1 MKTKQLDRRKFLK
14 SIGLSITALSIFSLN
29 CSKTKKTLPNIV
41 YIIAD
46 DLGYGDINCLNHEC
60 KIPTPNID
68 RLAAK
73 GIRFTDAHSGSAVC
87 TPTRYGILTGRYAWR
102 TRLQNGVTWGYSKAL
117 IDKDRMTVASF
128 LKNNGYATGCVG
140 KWHLGWNWA
149 LKKGVKPTEK
159 FAVKHEEIDYSKPIS
174 HSPKDLGFDYSFC
187 IPASLDMVPY
197 VYVENDH
204 VLEPPTANI
213 EGKQGYEFYR
223 KGPIAPSLKL
233 EEVLPTFTQKAVD
246 FIQKQADSTNKK
258 PFFLYFPLS
267 APHTPILPTKEF
279 QGKTGL
285 GPYGDFVL
293 QCDWT
298 VGQVVKALEEND
310 MFEKTLF
317 IFTSDNGCSPMANFD
332 HLESQGHD
340 PSYIFR
346 GHKADV
352 FEGGHRVPFIASWPE
367 KAEVVNECSDP
378 ICLTDLLAT
387 TAEIVGEKLPGNS
400 GEDSVNFLPDL
411 FGTTNNLVREAVV
424 HHSINGSFSIRQGKW
439 KLELCPGSGGWSEP
453 VPAKTKELGLPLV
466 QLYNLERDI
475 EERENLQAHYPKV
488 VHRLTNLLEDYVKK
502 GRSTPGVPQ
511 KNDVEVDIW
520 KFLKLRKK

>member
-1 MKTKQLDRRKFLK
+1 MKSKTLNRRKFLK
-14 SIGLSITALSIFSLN
+14 SIGLSATALSFLGLD
-29 CSKTKKTLPNIV
+29 CTKPQKSHPNIV

-46 DLGYGDINCLNHEC
+46 DLGYGDVACLNPDC
-60 KIPTPNID
+60 KIATPNID

-87 TPTRYGILTGRYAWR
+87 TPTRYGVLTGRYAWR

-117 IDKDRMTVASF
+117 IDKNRTTVASF
-128 LKNNGYATGCVG
+128 LKKHGYTTGCVG

-149 LKKGVKPTEK
+149 LKDGLKSTEK
-159 FAVKHEEIDYSKPIS
+159 YDVKHEDINFSKPIS
-174 HSPKDLGFDYSFC
+174 HSPKYLGFDYFFC

-197 VYVENDH
+197 VYVENDR
-204 VLEPPTANI
+204 VLEPPTATI
-213 EGKQGYEFYR
+213 EGKEGYEFYR
-223 KGPIAPSLKL
+223 KGPIAPNLKL
-233 EEVLPTFTQKAVD
+233 EEVLPTFTQKAID
-246 FIQKQADSTNKK
+246 FIERQADSDSNK

-267 APHTPILPTKEF
+267 APHTPILPTKDF

-285 GPYGDFVL
+285 GPYGDFVH

-298 VGQVVKALEEND
+298 VGQVIKALEENSL
-310 MFEKTLF
+310 FENTLF

-332 HLESQGHD
+332 HLESQDHD

-352 FEGGHRVPFIASWPE
+352 FEGGHRVPFIVRWPGNV
-367 KAEVVNECSDP
+367 KAGNECADP
-378 ICLTDLLAT
+378 ICHTDLLAT
-387 TAEIVGEKLPGNS
+387 TAEIVGEKLPENS
-400 GEDSVNFLPDL
+400 GEDSVSFLPDL
-411 FGTTNNLVREAVV
+411 FGTTKEPVREAVI

-475 EERENLQAHYPKV
+475 EENENLQAQYPEV
-488 VHRLTNLLEDYVKK
+488 INRLTNLLEKYVSD
-502 GRSTPGVPQ
+502 GRSTPGIRQ

-520 KFLKLRKK
+520 KFLKLRKE